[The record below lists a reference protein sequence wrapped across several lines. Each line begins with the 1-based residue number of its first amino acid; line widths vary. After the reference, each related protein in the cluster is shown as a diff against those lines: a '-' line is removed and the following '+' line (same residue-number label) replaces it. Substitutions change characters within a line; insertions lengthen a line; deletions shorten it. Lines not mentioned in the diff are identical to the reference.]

1 MCHGWKAKDEIKAKR
16 FVCAAW
22 KFPGGVEV
30 FALRKLQSRPNLN
43 PARNRNRWF
52 LIKIMITNPD

>member
-30 FALRKLQSRPNLN
+30 FALRQFITKHYFLKANELAPN
-43 PARNRNRWF
+43 
-52 LIKIMITNPD
+52 